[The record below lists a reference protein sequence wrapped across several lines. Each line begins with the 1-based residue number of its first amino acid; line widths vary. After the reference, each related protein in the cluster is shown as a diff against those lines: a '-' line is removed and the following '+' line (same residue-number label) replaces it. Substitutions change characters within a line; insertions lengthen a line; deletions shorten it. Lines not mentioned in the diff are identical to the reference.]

1 VQPVRNVVRDGQHVI
16 RDLRNTVFAAVEA
29 AIAMPADGDI
39 FDQMGSAGLYADL
52 ACMAHETQYTRL
64 FRT

>member
-1 VQPVRNVVRDGQHVI
+1 MRARVLEAV
-16 RDLRNTVFAAVEA
+16 VEA
-29 AIAMPADGDI
+29 IAIDDGDP
-39 FDQMGSAGLYADL
+39 FDQLGSTSLYADL